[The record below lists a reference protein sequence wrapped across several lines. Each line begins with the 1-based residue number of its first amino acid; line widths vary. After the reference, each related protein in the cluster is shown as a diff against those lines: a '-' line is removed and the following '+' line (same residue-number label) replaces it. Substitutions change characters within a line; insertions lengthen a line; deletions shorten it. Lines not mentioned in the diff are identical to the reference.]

1 MEAAYSNLYQG
12 IADMKSSRMLL
23 PAKFRSAMVP
33 RQPNGSLGMVLR
45 ELDDGGCYVDSFT
58 DSGAELALQGA
69 VHEGDHIIAVNGKG
83 VEGLGQQHLR
93 SLVMEGPDPVVLLL
107 WRNSSKH
114 DNNYAGIDDS
124 VDELGRYPDAT
135 PNRASGQGSRSRG
148 RGHGQGRGRG
158 RASHGGHGF
167 DSRFH
172 PAALGFARPVA
183 YGGSY
188 AGSSHRSQLVYRPRC
203 GAYEHR
209 SAPIV
214 AFAPSATSS
223 VCGGS
228 RFESHLGC
236 RRTNYRSDAVD
247 ASGQKSAQI
256 GTLQDIL
263 ERART
268 DVATLFSSY
277 SCSSFTRWQLQM
289 ALHEC
294 LPLLAGGEVREMR
307 QGHSQAELSP
317 DEYANG
323 EPCHISSPK
332 ERQRMLMMLLASE
345 LSAKDI
351 GENILIRDTNVHLKR
366 DSETLRDSQAY
377 WVAMSQ
383 SYMRELYEANGQK
396 RVYLYVTPR
405 EVAPLPRRFTEAGF
419 ERTRCVVNIDVS
431 KHDRARF
438 RSQLSRIEIVYAYPR
453 DIRGHVA
460 PPLVVDFDLYK
471 LKPYLELIGVGTSHS
486 ALMPIP
492 SRLSKRDRI
501 PPTETERQT
510 GPLHKFPRCDKDS
523 GSRENV
529 NLRNIIDAHDSA
541 KICDDGDVEDHAS
554 ASHGHP
560 TIKPTPPPP
569 VLEALPPP
577 IEALPLGPP
586 LHFARP

>member
-1 MEAAYSNLYQG
+1 MFVL
-12 IADMKSSRMLL
+12 SREDETH
-23 PAKFRSAMVP
+23 R
-33 RQPNGSLGMVLR
+33 
-45 ELDDGGCYVDSFT
+45 
-58 DSGAELALQGA
+58 
-69 VHEGDHIIAVNGKG
+69 
-83 VEGLGQQHLR
+83 R

-268 DVATLFSSY
+268 DVATLFSSSDFRVL
-277 SCSSFTRWQLQM
+277 SCISVHHLVGDSHFPAGIRAAALRAGSSRWPSTS
-289 ALHEC
+289 AFRFSR
-294 LPLLAGGEVREMR
+294 AVRYGRCARDTPRPSYHPM
-307 QGHSQAELSP
+307 S
-317 DEYANG
+317 
-323 EPCHISSPK
+323 
-332 ERQRMLMMLLASE
+332 MLMGS
-345 LSAKDI
+345 
-351 GENILIRDTNVHLKR
+351 H
-366 DSETLRDSQAY
+366 
-377 WVAMSQ
+377 
-383 SYMRELYEANGQK
+383 
-396 RVYLYVTPR
+396 VTSPR
-405 EVAPLPRRFTEAGF
+405 
-419 ERTRCVVNIDVS
+419 
-431 KHDRARF
+431 
-438 RSQLSRIEIVYAYPR
+438 
-453 DIRGHVA
+453 
-460 PPLVVDFDLYK
+460 
-471 LKPYLELIGVGTSHS
+471 
-486 ALMPIP
+486 
-492 SRLSKRDRI
+492 
-501 PPTETERQT
+501 
-510 GPLHKFPRCDKDS
+510 
-523 GSRENV
+523 
-529 NLRNIIDAHDSA
+529 LRNANACS
-541 KICDDGDVEDHAS
+541 
-554 ASHGHP
+554 
-560 TIKPTPPPP
+560 
-569 VLEALPPP
+569 
-577 IEALPLGPP
+577 
-586 LHFARP
+586 